1 MSYRLSKRT
10 FMPTLVL
17 TVLLAAVPCEAATY
31 YVDASSGND
40 ANPGT
45 STSPWKTLGRAK
57 ITSTASPR
65 VAYGDTVI
73 LRNGRYGGF
82 NLPASALTVW
92 SGELHDPLPDGQQW
106 VTYKA
111 EAGHTDVYFS
121 NISFDFG
128 STLHILAHA
137 FDGIKIVDPGGRCV
151 YGKGVMGIK
160 LKNMT
165 LIGELDPDALATA
178 KATNIDFLSR
188 NNVVEID
195 NCEIQGGYRGICVD
209 GYTGNVRI
217 TNNNIHNIGV
227 DKIMFGGGR
236 NIVIENNRLHSNAL
250 LPTEHPDCIQFY
262 TASDRYETAS
272 ATNVTI
278 RGNWMYDHS
287 SQGVWTGGSILKNVV
302 FENNLMYNLGNYEW
316 RVYGVHTGV
325 IRNNTI
331 IGERNRITGII
342 VYGGTFTES
351 SGLLNGVPRNKDI
364 TVVNNIFA
372 CPYWGDP
379 GVMTYH
385 DHNLFYESGDSPG
398 NSELNSYK
406 YTSMEA
412 IIADVFANPSAN
424 DFRPR
429 DGSRAINFGTTAT
442 GIYPTD
448 IAGTPRQSAPDAGC
462 FEAGGTTGNQA
473 PVLAP
478 IGNQQVA
485 AGATLT
491 LTISATDADGDAL
504 TYSASGLPSGA
515 SFSGDTL
522 TWTPT
527 EAQAGNHQVA
537 FTVTDG
543 QLYDSEAIVIT
554 VAGTGTD
561 TNNAPNLTD
570 IGNKS
575 VNENEPL
582 SFSISASDSDN
593 DSITYSA
600 SGLPSGATFSGQD
613 FNWTPTFDQAG
624 SYQVTFTASDGQ
636 DQDSETITITVANV
650 NRAPVM
656 SDLGD
661 QSVDE
666 SNTLAFSVSAN
677 DPDGDAITYSATG
690 LPSGATFTDSS
701 FSWTP
706 TTDQV
711 GTYDLT
717 IIASDGHLQASD
729 TITLYV
735 VAAGADGTAPT
746 VARMN
751 PEPDAIQVIRN
762 NLVTLHVTDAGKG
775 VKSDSVVIRLDNE
788 IIYQGNVDI
797 YTSATGQCTRSG
809 TWNDYRF
816 IYQPDNP
823 YAFDHTATVAVDAS
837 DLAGNTMSTYTY
849 SFMTEM
855 RAFGSNWIVSDNS
868 PTTGQKN
875 RPATVSN
882 ATGDIWTVWH
892 AGATGARDIY
902 AASLAS
908 GTSAFRIPVPVTT
921 DPTDQCNPDVALSED
936 GQLYAV
942 WQDNRRGNW
951 DIFLSTSSDGATWT
965 HPVQLTTSDG
975 NETNPAIAIDG
986 QSPYRVCV
994 VWQDDRDGNAD
1005 IYAACST
1012 NAFTDSTV
1020 SRVTTDVADQIDP
1033 DVAVDGAGVACIVWT
1048 DLRSGQADIYGAA
1061 LTDSVSANVPIVTTI
1076 STQNSPA
1083 IAADPSTSAL
1093 HIAWVDHAPGDA
1105 DIYYVKS
1112 DGLPASPLTGTTI
1125 IDDTSGANQFA
1136 PAIVCINDANV
1147 FACWQDLR
1155 SSDTDL
1161 FMTELGSGA
1170 AKTNVLVGDNST
1182 NTGQSEPAI
1191 GVDGYEQPYVVWTD
1205 SRDAQTEIYYAGTTF
1220 ISPNPLDS
1228 KHVVAVEGATIG
1240 TDPALIDEPS
1250 DVSIIVPPGA
1260 CQCDVRITISE
1271 ILNPVATPAEC
1282 LGSYDFGPSGI
1293 DFDQPVTVTIPYRF
1307 NGDGSSA
1314 KPYWYDSL
1322 TGAMS
1327 QIGITDIQN
1336 IVIASDLNALQFK
1349 TTHFTPFYL
1358 MADTSTSD
1366 DGGAVAGFSSD
1377 SPGGCSVSATGT
1389 GSPKELLVPY
1399 GLIAIA
1405 MIALRRRDRKRRQSF
1420 RTAGG

>member
-1 MSYRLSKRT
+1 MRSS
-10 FMPTLVL
+10 TLILAIAVL
-17 TVLLAAVPCEAATY
+17 VAVAAPSEAATY
-31 YVDASSGND
+31 YVDASAGND
-40 ANPGT
+40 GGPGT
-45 STSPWKTLGRAK
+45 SASPWKTIGRAK
-57 ITSTASPR
+57 INSTASPK

-73 LRNGRYGGF
+73 LRNGQYGGF
-82 NLPASALTVW
+82 SLPSSLFPLWEA
-92 SGELHDPLPDGQQW
+92 EYHEPLPDGQQW
-106 VTYKA
+106 VTYQA
-111 EAGHTDVYFS
+111 EAGQTDVYFS
-121 NISFDFG
+121 NISLDLG
-128 STLHILAHA
+128 SSLRLVAHA

-151 YGKGVMGIK
+151 YGKSVMGIK

-165 LIGELDPDALATA
+165 CIGELDPAVLAEARANT
-178 KATNIDFLSR
+178 TTIDFLHR

-209 GYTGNVRI
+209 GYNNNVRI

-236 NIVIENNRLHSNAL
+236 NIVIENNRLHGNAL

-262 TASDRYETAS
+262 TAADRYEGAS

-331 IGERNRITGII
+331 VGERNRITGII
-342 VYGGTFTES
+342 VYGGTFTET

-364 TVVNNIFA
+364 TVANNIFA

-398 NSELNSYK
+398 NSESNSYK

-412 IIADVFANPSAN
+412 IIADLFADPDAK
-424 DFRPR
+424 DYRPR
-429 DGSRAINFGTTAT
+429 SGSRAIDFGTTAT
-442 GIYPTD
+442 GIHPTD
-448 IAGTPRQSAPDAGC
+448 IAGTPRQGAPDGGC
-462 FEAGGTTGNQA
+462 FEAGGVSGNHA

-478 IGNQQVA
+478 VGNRQIT

-491 LTISATDADGDAL
+491 MTISATDVDGDAL
-504 TYSASGLPSGA
+504 TYSASGLPTGA
-515 SFSGDTL
+515 TFSGDTL

-527 EAQAGNHQVA
+527 ETQVGNHQVA

-543 QLYDSEAIVIT
+543 QLYDSEAIIIT
-554 VAGTGTD
+554 VASSGTGA
-561 TNNAPNLTD
+561 NGIPSLAA

-582 SFSISASDSDN
+582 SFSLSASDPDN
-593 DSITYSA
+593 DPITFSASGLPNGATLTGQDFLWTPTYDQAGNHQVTFTADDGQDQVTETITITVVNVNRAPILTDLSDQSVDEAATLAFTVAGTDPDGDTITYSA
-600 SGLPSGATFSGQD
+600 SGLPEGAS
-613 FNWTPTFDQAG
+613 
-624 SYQVTFTASDGQ
+624 
-636 DQDSETITITVANV
+636 
-650 NRAPVM
+650 
-656 SDLGD
+656 
-661 QSVDE
+661 
-666 SNTLAFSVSAN
+666 
-677 DPDGDAITYSATG
+677 
-690 LPSGATFTDSS
+690 FTDNN

-706 TTDQV
+706 TTSQV
-711 GTYDLT
+711 GTYQLT
-717 IIASDGHLQASD
+717 IVASDGQLQDTD

-735 VAAGADGTAPT
+735 LTTGADGTAPA

-751 PEPDAIQVIRN
+751 PAPDSIQVVLN
-762 NLVTLHVTDAGKG
+762 NLVTLHVTDSGKG
-775 VKSDSVVIRLDNE
+775 VDASSVVIRLDDNV
-788 IIYQGNVDI
+788 IYQGDVAV
-797 YTSATGQCTRSG
+797 YTSATGKCTRSG
-809 TWNDYRF
+809 TWHDYRF
-816 IYQPDNP
+816 IYQPSEP
-823 YAFDHTATVAVDAS
+823 YAFDHTVTVTVDAS
-837 DLAGNTMSTYTY
+837 DQAGNAMSTHSH

-868 PTTGQKN
+868 PATGQKS
-875 RPATVSN
+875 RPATARD

-892 AGATGARDIY
+892 AGAEGARDIY
-902 AASLAS
+902 VASMAS

-921 DPTDQCNPDVALSED
+921 ETTDQCNPDMAISGD
-936 GQLYAV
+936 GQVYVV
-942 WQDNRRGNW
+942 WQDNQRGNW
-951 DIFLSTSSDGATWT
+951 DIFLSTSSDGATWSR
-965 HPVQLTTSDG
+965 PVQLTSSDG
-975 NETNPAIAIDG
+975 NETNPAIAIDS
-986 QSPYRVCV
+986 QSPYRASV

-1005 IYAACST
+1005 IYAAYSANT
-1012 NAFTDSTV
+1012 FADSTV
-1020 SRVTTDVADQIDP
+1020 SRVTTDTADQIDP
-1033 DVAVDGAGVACIVWT
+1033 DITVDGSGVASIVWT
-1048 DLRSGQADIYGAA
+1048 DLRSGQADIYGAT
-1061 LTDSVSANVPIVTTI
+1061 LTDSVPANVPIVATV

-1083 IAADPSTSAL
+1083 VAADPSTSAL
-1093 HIAWVDHAPGDA
+1093 HLVWVDHALGDA
-1105 DIYYVKS
+1105 DIYYVKL

-1136 PAIVCINDANV
+1136 PAIVCLNDSNV

-1170 AKTNVLVGDNST
+1170 AKTNILIGDNST
-1182 NTGQSEPAI
+1182 NTGQSEPAL
-1191 GVDGYEQPYVVWTD
+1191 GVDGYGQPYAVWTD
-1205 SRDAQTEIYYAGTTF
+1205 SRDAQTEIYYAATTF

-1228 KHVVAVEGATIG
+1228 KQVVASEGATIG
-1240 TDPALIDEPS
+1240 TDPAAIDEPD

-1271 ILNPVATPAEC
+1271 ILNPQAMPAEC

-1307 NGDGSSA
+1307 SSDGSSA

-1322 TGAMS
+1322 TGALS
-1327 QIGITDIQN
+1327 QIGITDIEN
-1336 IVIASDLNALQFK
+1336 IVIASDLNALRFK

-1358 MADTSTSD
+1358 MADTSSSD
-1366 DGGAVAGFSSD
+1366 DGGVADFSSD

-1389 GSPKELLVPY
+1389 GSPKELIVPY
-1399 GLIAIA
+1399 GMIAIV
-1405 MIALRRRDRKRRQSF
+1405 MVALRRRDRRRRQSF